1 MSLKEEALAR
11 HRRFRGKIATSVK
24 VPLKTQRDLVLA
36 YTPGV
41 AEVSR
46 EIVRNPESVY
56 DYTSKWNT
64 IAVVTDGSR
73 VLGLGNIGA
82 EAALP
87 VMEGKAA
94 LFKEFG
100 CVDAV
105 PLCLSTQDAEEIVKI
120 VKAVSPNFGGI
131 NLEDI
136 ETPKVL
142 EIKERL
148 IKELN
153 IPVFHDDGDGT
164 AVVTLAGLTN
174 ALKVVG
180 KKLEEVTI
188 IIAGAGSAGYE
199 IARILHKVGARR
211 IIVVD
216 SKGIIYRGRKEGMN
230 RFKEALAK
238 ITNPEN
244 ITGGLVDALKGA
256 DVFIGV
262 SAVPNLLN
270 AEMIRSMA
278 REPIIFALTN
288 PDPEIL
294 PDEARSA
301 GASVVAT
308 GSSQFPNQ
316 ANNLLVFP
324 GFFRGLLDARAKAV
338 TDEMKIAAA
347 EAIAGLVGKR
357 ELSAGRILP
366 QAVDRKIA
374 RKVAQAVC
382 ESAAKLP

>member
-1 MSLKEEALAR
+1 MSLKDDALAL
-11 HRRFRGKIATSVK
+11 HRRFRGKIATAVK
-24 VPLKTQRDLVLA
+24 VPLRNQRDLVLA

-46 EIVRNPESVY
+46 EIARNPESVF

-82 EAALP
+82 AAALP

-94 LFKEFG
+94 LFKAFG
-100 CVDAV
+100 DVDAV
-105 PLCLSTQDAEEIVKI
+105 PLCLSTQDAEEIIAI
-120 VKAVSPNFGGI
+120 VKAVSPSFGGI

-148 IKELN
+148 INELD

-164 AVVTLAGLTN
+164 AVVALAGLLN
-174 ALKVVG
+174 ALKVVD
-180 KKLEEVTI
+180 KRLDEVSIT
-188 IIAGAGSAGYE
+188 IAGAGSAGYE
-199 IARILHKVGARR
+199 IARILHRVGARK
-211 IIVVD
+211 ILVVD
-216 SKGIIYRGRKEGMN
+216 SRGIIHRGRKEGMN
-230 RFKEALAK
+230 RFKEALAQ
-238 ITNPEN
+238 ITNPDN
-244 ITGGLVDALKGA
+244 IAGGLGEALRGA

-262 SAVPNLLN
+262 SGVPNLLS
-270 AEMIRSMA
+270 AEMIKSMA
-278 REPIIFALTN
+278 EDPIVFALTN

-294 PDEARSA
+294 PDAARKA
-301 GASVVAT
+301 GARVVAT

-324 GFFRGLLDARAKAV
+324 GFFRGLLDSRAKKV
-338 TDEMKIAAA
+338 TDEMKVAAA
-347 EAIAGLVGKR
+347 GAIAGLVKKG
-357 ELSAGRILP
+357 ELDVDHILP
-366 QAVDRKIA
+366 RAVDKKIA
-374 RKVAQAVC
+374 RRVAAVVRA
-382 ESAAKLP
+382 SVKKQG

>member
-1 MSLKEEALAR
+1 MSLKEEALAL
-11 HRRFRGKIATSVK
+11 HRRYRGKIATSVK
-24 VPLKTQRDLVLA
+24 VPLRTQRDLVLA

-46 EIVRNPESVY
+46 EIARNPESVFE
-56 DYTSKWNT
+56 YTSKWNT

-94 LFKEFG
+94 LFKAFG
-100 CVDAV
+100 DVDAV
-105 PLCLSTQDAEEIVKI
+105 PLCLSTQKAEEIVGI
-120 VKAVSPNFGGI
+120 VKAVSPGFGGI

-164 AVVTLAGLTN
+164 AVVTLAGLIN

-180 KKLEEVTI
+180 KELEQVTI
-188 IIAGAGSAGYE
+188 AIAGAGSAGYE
-199 IARILHKVGARR
+199 ISRILHRMGSRR

-216 SKGIIYRGRKEGMN
+216 SKGIIYRGRREGMN
-230 RFKEALAK
+230 RFKEELAK
-238 ITNPEN
+238 FTNPEN
-244 ITGGLVDALKGA
+244 ITGKLHDALRGA

-262 SAVPNLLN
+262 SAVPNLID
-270 AEMIRSMA
+270 AEMVKSMA
-278 REPIIFALTN
+278 RNPIVFALTN

-294 PDEARSA
+294 PNEALRA

-308 GSSQFPNQ
+308 GSSQYPNQ

-324 GFFRGLLDARAKAV
+324 GFFRGLLDARARTV

-347 EAIAGLVGKR
+347 EAIAGMVKR
-357 ELSAGRILP
+357 PRPNLILP
-366 QAVDRKIA
+366 RAVNRKTA
-374 RKVAQAVC
+374 KMVAAAVV
-382 ESAAKLP
+382 KTVKK

>member
-1 MSLKEEALAR
+1 MSLKEEALAL
-11 HRRFRGKIATSVK
+11 HRRYRGKIATSVK
-24 VPLKTQRDLVLA
+24 VPLRTQRDLVLA

-46 EIVRNPESVY
+46 EIVRNPESVFE
-56 DYTSKWNT
+56 YTSKWNT

-73 VLGLGNIGA
+73 VLGLGNIGP

-100 CVDAV
+100 GVDAV
-105 PLCLSTQDAEEIVKI
+105 PLCLSTQKAEEIVEI
-120 VKAVSPNFGGI
+120 VKNVSPGFGGI

-148 IKELN
+148 IKELD

-164 AVVTLAGLTN
+164 AVVALAGLFN
-174 ALKVVG
+174 AMKVVG
-180 KKLEEVTI
+180 KKIEEVTI
-188 IIAGAGSAGYE
+188 AIAGAGSAGYE
-199 IARILHKVGARR
+199 IARILHRVGARK
-211 IIVVD
+211 IVVVD
-216 SKGIIYRGRKEGMN
+216 SKGIIHRGRREGMN
-230 RFKEALAK
+230 RFKEELAR

-244 ITGGLVDALKGA
+244 ITGKLDDALNGA

-262 SAVPNLLN
+262 SSIPNLINPEL
-270 AEMIRSMA
+270 IRRMA
-278 REPIIFALTN
+278 KDPVIFALTN

-294 PDEARSA
+294 PDVARRA

-308 GSSQFPNQ
+308 GSSQYPNQ

-324 GFFRGLLDARAKAV
+324 GFFRGLLDARARLV

-347 EAIAGLVGKR
+347 EAIAGLIRKK
-357 ELSAGRILP
+357 ELSADHILP

-374 RKVAQAVC
+374 LKVAAAVVK
-382 ESAAKLP
+382 SAEK

>member
-1 MSLKEEALAR
+1 MSLKEEALLL
-11 HRRFRGKIATSVK
+11 HRKFRGKIATSVK

-46 EIVRNPESVY
+46 EIARNRNSVF
-56 DYTSKWNT
+56 DYTSKGNSVA
-64 IAVVTDGSR
+64 IVTDGSR
-73 VLGLGNIGA
+73 VLGLGNLGP

-94 LFKEFG
+94 LFKAFG
-100 CVDAV
+100 DVDAL
-105 PLCLSTQDAEEIVKI
+105 PLCLSTQDAEKI
-120 VKAVSPNFGGI
+120 VGVVKAISPGFGGI

-142 EIKERL
+142 EIKQRL
-148 IKELN
+148 IQELE

-164 AVVTLAGLTN
+164 AVVTLAGLIN

-180 KKLEEVTI
+180 KSFEEATFT
-188 IIAGAGSAGYE
+188 IAGAGSAGYE
-199 IARILHKVGARR
+199 IARILHRVGARK

-216 SKGIIYRGRKEGMN
+216 SRGIIRRGRKEGMN
-230 RFKEALAK
+230 RFKEELAK

-244 ITGGLVDALKGA
+244 ITGQLEDALRGA

-262 SAVPNLLN
+262 SAVPGLLRG
-270 AEMIRSMA
+270 EMIKTMA
-278 REPIIFALTN
+278 EDPIIFALTN
-288 PDPEIL
+288 PEPEIL
-294 PDEARSA
+294 PEEALRA
-301 GASVVAT
+301 GARVVAT

-324 GFFRGLLDARAKAV
+324 GFFRGLLDSRAKSV
-338 TDEMKIAAA
+338 TEEMKIAAA
-347 EAIAGLVGKR
+347 EAIAGMVGGK
-357 ELSAGRILP
+357 LGPQRILP
-366 QAVDRKIA
+366 RAVDKKIA
-374 RKVAQAVC
+374 RRVAAAV
-382 ESAAKLP
+382 AKTAKR